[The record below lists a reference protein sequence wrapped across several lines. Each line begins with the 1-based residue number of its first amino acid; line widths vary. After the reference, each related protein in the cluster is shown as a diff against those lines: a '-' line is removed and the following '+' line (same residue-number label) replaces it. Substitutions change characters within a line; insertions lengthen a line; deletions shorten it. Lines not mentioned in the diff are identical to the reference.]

1 MSNESKEV
9 KTPLFRWVNVNDSPH
24 TEAVTVPDAY
34 KHLSRKELAKE
45 HPEVINAMK
54 AATLDHLRSRD
65 MLTDFEYMF
74 ADLFTHTDDDWEYSN
89 SRLLTNEEKHKIL
102 EKQRE
107 DELERRKQ
115 LQKLKEE
122 NERRERLSRKI
133 YTLMTLDPS
142 FLKEIEK
149 LIDEKM

>member
-1 MSNESKEV
+1 
-9 KTPLFRWVNVNDSPH
+9 
-24 TEAVTVPDAY
+24 
-34 KHLSRKELAKE
+34 
-45 HPEVINAMK
+45 
-54 AATLDHLRSRD
+54 
-65 MLTDFEYMF
+65 MF
-74 ADLFTHTDDDWEYSN
+74 ADLDTHTDEDWIFSD
-89 SRLLTNEEKHKIL
+89 SKLLTKEEKLKIM

-149 LIDEKM
+149 LIDEKRN